1 MKQKISFEEAFSILE
16 DKVKQLE
23 NGNMTLDESLTAF
36 EEAIKIVK
44 VCNDRLDA
52 AEGKIRILTASPD
65 GTVSDAP
72 FDTTNEA

>member
-52 AEGKIRILTASPD
+52 AEGKIRILIASPD

>member
-1 MKQKISFEEAFSILE
+1 MKQKISFEEAFSTLE
-16 DKVKQLE
+16 EKVKQLE

-44 VCNDRLDA
+44 VCNERLEA
-52 AEGKIRILTASPD
+52 VEGKIRILTASPD

-72 FDTTNEA
+72 FETADEA